1 MEDSCATLVNS
12 ALTNALSAVF
22 AASPA
27 GVGNGSVEL
36 HDDGGARG
44 AVRLGG
50 GEGEGEEDDGGDL
63 ARLTGSDL
71 QISRLDGQNPKPH
84 SRLFA
89 YWTSGSPCVN
99 KGTAV
104 RTHDTLFMHTKH

>member
-1 MEDSCATLVNS
+1 MEDSCAALVNS

-44 AVRLGG
+44 AVRVHAIGSSEYVFFSSFSVHSDSDILTCVSQCRSV
-50 GEGEGEEDDGGDL
+50 
-63 ARLTGSDL
+63 ASTSLTG
-71 QISRLDGQNPKPH
+71 
-84 SRLFA
+84 
-89 YWTSGSPCVN
+89 
-99 KGTAV
+99 
-104 RTHDTLFMHTKH
+104 

>member
-44 AVRLGG
+44 TVRLGG
-50 GEGEGEEDDGGDL
+50 GEGEDDEEDDGGDL
-63 ARLTGSDL
+63 ARLTGSDN
-71 QISRLDGQNPKPH
+71 LD
-84 SRLFA
+84 
-89 YWTSGSPCVN
+89 
-99 KGTAV
+99 
-104 RTHDTLFMHTKH
+104 

>member
-1 MEDSCATLVNS
+1 MEDYCATLVNS

-44 AVRLGG
+44 AV
-50 GEGEGEEDDGGDL
+50 
-63 ARLTGSDL
+63 T
-71 QISRLDGQNPKPH
+71 
-84 SRLFA
+84 
-89 YWTSGSPCVN
+89 
-99 KGTAV
+99 
-104 RTHDTLFMHTKH
+104 

>member
-44 AVRLGG
+44 AVR
-50 GEGEGEEDDGGDL
+50 
-63 ARLTGSDL
+63 
-71 QISRLDGQNPKPH
+71 
-84 SRLFA
+84 
-89 YWTSGSPCVN
+89 
-99 KGTAV
+99 
-104 RTHDTLFMHTKH
+104 